1 MDFLECRTTKLSLAV
16 FLRDDY
22 SGGMPICEVNVSLK
36 EGAENPIKNPG
47 SYYLFLN
54 LPGDAYT
61 VRVMSNHYFAEESG
75 TIDITELDPADP
87 VVSITLKPDPS
98 YPFPPG
104 ATLIRGMVY
113 DSEGKS
119 VSGARVSVLG
129 IDTWNKTTEQGEFV
143 LYSGALTEDEIIKEG
158 GEMFVKGDN
167 NSKIIHLEV
176 EYSGVIKT
184 TELQVKEGETTS
196 VVIQW

>member
-1 MDFLECRTTKLSLAV
+1 MDVLERRTTKLSLAV
-16 FLRDDY
+16 FLMDDY
-22 SGGMPICEVNVSLK
+22 SGGMPPCAVNVSLK
-36 EGAENPIKNPG
+36 EIEEKPIKNPG

-54 LPGDAYT
+54 LPGDTYT
-61 VRVMSNHYFAEESG
+61 VRVRSDHYFAEESG
-75 TIDITELDPADP
+75 TINIAELDPADP

-98 YPFPPG
+98 YPFPSG

-129 IDTWNKTTEQGEFV
+129 IDIWNKTTEWGEFV
-143 LYSGALTEDEIIKEG
+143 LYSGDLTEDEIIKEDG
-158 GEMFVKGDN
+158 KRFVKGN
-167 NSKIIHLEV
+167 NDSKIIHLEV
-176 EYSGVIKT
+176 EYSGVTKT

-196 VVIQW
+196 VIIQW